1 MRDQKSS
8 SREAELQ
15 APPRIGSGVLLAAL
29 RENAERRI
37 NDLYRVRDTTRDKSD
52 SDRLMTRVICLDD
65 LISVINAAE
74 KQCAANES
82 SSPTADSRREPR

>member
-1 MRDQKSS
+1 MRDQKTSNRDS
-8 SREAELQ
+8 GTASAK
-15 APPRIGSGVLLAAL
+15 AVGSGVLLAAL

-74 KQCAANES
+74 KQCAANK
-82 SSPTADSRREPR
+82 SR